1 MAPARKFSRTPPPNK
16 PPSLP
21 VKPQSSILTA
31 PSPEVLAKLPARLDY
46 DALKSSFAAATKAC
60 REVARE
66 LPGVVEGCA
75 AHGDAASWA
84 RELGPAT
91 GPGARDRAAAAR
103 RDLVARASKL
113 EAMERELEATCWP
126 ALDAGWAL
134 EEASRSGEDG
144 EVARRL
150 LSDWFAFAI
159 LPHPHRF
166 CCVFPSSMGSR

>member
-1 MAPARKFSRTPPPNK
+1 MALVAFGELKFTFKVSPQSSSRAAPRAMAPARKFSRTPPPNK

-75 AHGDAASWA
+75 AHGDAAS
-84 RELGPAT
+84 
-91 GPGARDRAAAAR
+91 
-103 RDLVARASKL
+103 
-113 EAMERELEATCWP
+113 
-126 ALDAGWAL
+126 
-134 EEASRSGEDG
+134 
-144 EVARRL
+144 
-150 LSDWFAFAI
+150 
-159 LPHPHRF
+159 
-166 CCVFPSSMGSR
+166 